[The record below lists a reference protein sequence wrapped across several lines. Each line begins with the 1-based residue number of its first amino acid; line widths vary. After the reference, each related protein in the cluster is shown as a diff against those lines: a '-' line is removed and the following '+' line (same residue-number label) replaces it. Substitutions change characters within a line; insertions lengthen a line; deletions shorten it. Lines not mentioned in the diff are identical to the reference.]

1 MRFAAR
7 RLRAI
12 VAGVACLAI
21 PLAAAPLQP
30 AFSQAAEKVT
40 VRFTWKLKGEYAPL
54 FVALDKGYYKAEGL
68 DVDLAEGS
76 GAQTVLKLLASGNE
90 KFGYGPAVSAAQ
102 AVSQGL
108 PVKVV
113 ALYQTKAPM
122 GVISFPDVALKSP
135 KDLEGKR
142 LAISVGETF
151 GDMLASFT
159 RINNVDI
166 GKIQQIQMDAS
177 ARTSQFLTR
186 KIDVMSVYLS
196 NEWPQIEKRANV
208 KFNILRV
215 SDFGLN
221 LLGASIIVGNAF
233 AEQNPET
240 VRKLLRATAKGYR
253 DAMADP
259 KAAAKTMAKYMKVP
273 EDPEVLD
280 RQVEATVL
288 STNAPA
294 GKPIGWQEAA
304 RLAGQS
310 GLAEGDRRPA
320 RDQAAE
326 RVLYQRLSAVGSRR
340 ARPAGWPKRA
350 QRGLSP
356 ATPSAVPRAIRPTRA
371 KATRGQRHVLPCARG
386 AIDLAFLRPCPPCG
400 PRTVS

>member
-1 MRFAAR
+1 MRAGAPRLLAR
-7 RLRAI
+7 RLI
-12 VAGVACLAI
+12 VAAGGLLLATGTW
-21 PLAAAPLQP
+21 QP
-30 AFSQAAEKVT
+30 AHAQTTEKLT

-54 FVALDKGYYKAEGL
+54 FVALDKGYYRAEGL
-68 DVDLAEGS
+68 EVDLAEGS

-90 KFGYGPAVSAAQ
+90 KFGYGPAVS
-102 AVSQGL
+102 VRQGL

-151 GDMLASFT
+151 GDMLAPFT

-166 GKIQQIQMDAS
+166 SKIQQIQMDAS
-177 ARTSQFLTR
+177 ARTAQFLTR

-196 NEWPQIEKRANV
+196 NEWPQIEKRAGV
-208 KFNILRV
+208 KFNVLRV

-233 AEQNPET
+233 AEQNPQT
-240 VRKLLRATAKGYR
+240 VKKLLRATAKGYR
-253 DAMADP
+253 DAIADP

-288 STNAPA
+288 STNAPP

-304 RLAGQS
+304 DWQANLTLLKETGGQPEIKP
-310 GLAEGDRRPA
+310 LNAYYTNEYL
-320 RDQAAE
+320 Q
-326 RVLYQRLSAVGSRR
+326 
-340 ARPAGWPKRA
+340 
-350 QRGLSP
+350 
-356 ATPSAVPRAIRPTRA
+356 
-371 KATRGQRHVLPCARG
+371 
-386 AIDLAFLRPCPPCG
+386 
-400 PRTVS
+400 